1 MSETI
6 SMKLA
11 REITDSFGGGVDLNA
26 SVKVLL
32 REFNK
37 TKGVLPAIEV
47 LSDLLSVNELS
58 PVDVLNTAIKELANN
73 ECPVTLIAGDPFSFN
88 DYMRAGWTVG
98 ELVGAGKA
106 HYNPMTVGAAVAP
119 VPASCV
125 PPEPLPPAPVHV
137 MVNGEAV
144 CPVYINGDWY
154 FEYGVISNAVN
165 KPVVTAINPITDQIV
180 EFLTNNGR
188 PVNKP
193 HNLTYVVNELIAFT
207 KVTLGKPAVDAPL
220 APAPAPAPMV
230 DSKSPLAAHCAH
242 YTPEKVTGLLNQWFY
257 PIHDTQVQIGR
268 CVKQL
273 RKVNAECD
281 KLRELRNDVE
291 RALSGAC
298 RTHRIDLSLSNAE
311 MIKELSSR
319 LKSAGEPTATG
330 TVIQG
335 ENMIIESASDQ
346 WCQIYT
352 IVHGSESGTVD
363 KAVKAA
369 QDFVNSIK

>member
-11 REITDSFGGGVDLNA
+11 RELGGLFGEGVAVNA
-26 SVKVLL
+26 AVEVLV

-47 LSDLLSVNELS
+47 LSDLLSVNTSS
-58 PVDVLNTAIKELANN
+58 PVEVIQAAIKELANN

-119 VPASCV
+119 VPATLR

-165 KPVVTAINPITDQIV
+165 KP
-180 EFLTNNGR
+180 E
-188 PVNKP
+188 
-193 HNLTYVVNELIAFT
+193 
-207 KVTLGKPAVDAPL
+207 VDAPL

-273 RKVNAECD
+273 RKANAECD

-298 RTHRIDLSLSNAE
+298 RTHRINLSLSNAE

-319 LKSAGEPTATG
+319 LKSAEACADQINELGLSTG

-363 KAVKAA
+363 KAIKAA